1 MTTSTQASAIRPRD
15 AVKTPLSRR
24 EHTRLMSTVSYVG
37 HATVM
42 VEVDGVRLLTDPLLR
57 RRVAHLRRA
66 VGLDI
71 DALGSPDAVLVSH
84 AHHDH
89 LDLPSLE
96 RLGRSVLIVVPR
108 GLGRLLH
115 RRGFE
120 SLVEVEK
127 GDELAVGSVTVQATH
142 AEHDGRRRPG
152 RGEGP
157 ALGYAILGSRRV
169 YFTGD
174 TGLFPGMD
182 GLVSDLDLALVP
194 IWGWGA
200 KLGRGTH
207 LDPASAAEALRL
219 LRPRAAVPIH
229 WGTYLPLHRGL
240 RAAPTFLSEP
250 AELFVRAAAIAAPG
264 VRVHVL
270 PPGGTLSF

>member
-1 MTTSTQASAIRPRD
+1 MSA
-15 AVKTPLSRR
+15 
-24 EHTRLMSTVSYVG
+24 VSYVG
-37 HATVM
+37 HATVL

-66 VGLDI
+66 ASLDI
-71 DALGSPDAVLVSH
+71 DALGSLDAVLVSH

-96 RLGRSVLIVVPR
+96 RVGRSVQVIVPR
-108 GLGRLLH
+108 GLGRLLR

-120 SLVEVEK
+120 AIVEVEE

-152 RGEGP
+152 RTRSA

-174 TGLFPGMD
+174 TGPFPGMD

-207 LDPASAAEALRL
+207 LDPASAAEALRV
-219 LRPRAAVPIH
+219 LRPRLAVPIH
-229 WGTYLPLHRGL
+229 WGTYRPLHRGL
-240 RAAPTFLSEP
+240 RGAPAFLSEP
-250 AELFVRAAAIAAPG
+250 AEVFVRAAAIAAPDVQ
-264 VRVHVL
+264 VRVL
-270 PPGGTLSF
+270 PPGGKLSF